1 MHQDGKTQVFKD
13 VHGQLKTGLAEC
25 QKVTKYCNALN
36 DMVIDLRKESN
47 ITRDERWEAWEKKLL
62 I

>member
-1 MHQDGKTQVFKD
+1 MFKD